1 MATSGSFLQ
10 SNGAERTPNT
20 KVYDLEKETEVRC
33 EVAWDSPVS
42 VKLLRGT
49 AEIFGTEIAQGQ
61 TVVFNNGTK
70 FAVRCRNYLFVVPLN
85 NSHEVV
91 VEINKVRKGIRNS

>member
-1 MATSGSFLQ
+1 MTTSGSFLQ
-10 SNGAERTPNT
+10 NNGSEKAPKT
-20 KVYDLEKETEVRC
+20 KVYELEKETEVRC

-61 TVVFNNGTK
+61 TVVFNSGAK
-70 FAVRCRNYLFVVPLN
+70 FAVRCRDPRPSLAA
-85 NSHEVV
+85 
-91 VEINKVRKGIRNS
+91 K